1 MFTVPEDDELHPIK
15 FYEHVVEACTEHEHL
30 REHKPSVAFLLRN
43 DERIKAGRKI
53 LGTVYLPS
61 VQGELRPMFDWL
73 LEEKLGYLPTFL
85 MVLDRDWWLDRSDR
99 EREILMF
106 HEMCHMAIATDRY
119 GTDRFD
125 KATGE
130 PVWTIRGHSVEE
142 FNEVVA
148 RYGAWNDDLVSFLA
162 AARDGG
168 WA

>member
-85 MVLDRDWWLDRSDR
+85 MVLDRDWWLVSSVLQFSPKVGF
-99 EREILMF
+99 ENSLIGL
-106 HEMCHMAIATDRY
+106 
-119 GTDRFD
+119 
-125 KATGE
+125 
-130 PVWTIRGHSVEE
+130 PVGSLR
-142 FNEVVA
+142 
-148 RYGAWNDDLVSFLA
+148 R
-162 AARDGG
+162 
-168 WA
+168 